1 MLELPPRAR
10 RIPPDQRTAGTAR
23 GTTSACAENTDG
35 FGGERGGAKN
45 YLRVRGEYCG
55 ETIAPQVT
63 QELPP
68 RARRIP
74 VKTCHPKPRR
84 GTTSACAENT
94 DVCHGGFGLVWN
106 YLRVRGEYCVA
117 LSRVNPTLEL
127 PPRARRIRD
136 GVTVLNSLTGTT
148 SACAENTAG
157 MCRWISS
164 GWNYLRVRG
173 EYPSFISI
181 APQR

>member
-1 MLELPPRAR
+1 MFVMVVL
-10 RIPPDQRTAGTAR
+10 GWC
-23 GTTSACAENTDG
+23 GTTSACAENTRIVTVV
-35 FGGERGGAKN
+35 FFAGGN
-45 YLRVRGEYCG
+45 YLRVRGDSG
-55 ETIAPQVT
+55 
-63 QELPP
+63 
-68 RARRIP
+68 
-74 VKTCHPKPRR
+74 
-84 GTTSACAENT
+84 
-94 DVCHGGFGLVWN
+94 
-106 YLRVRGEYCVA
+106 VA
-117 LSRVNPTLEL
+117 LSRVTPTLEL